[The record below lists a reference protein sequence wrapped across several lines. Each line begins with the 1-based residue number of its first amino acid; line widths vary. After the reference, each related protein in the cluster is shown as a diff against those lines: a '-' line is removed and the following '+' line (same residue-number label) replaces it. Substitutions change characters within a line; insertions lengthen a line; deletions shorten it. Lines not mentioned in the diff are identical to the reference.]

1 MIDGGSI
8 LIAAIDHVPPFCRGQ
23 GEQPTTQCIHD
34 VALSVRRESRR
45 SDHPTHCEV
54 VALVVYVA

>member
-8 LIAAIDHVPPFCRGQ
+8 LMAAIDHVPPFCWGQ
-23 GEQPTTQCIHD
+23 GEQPTTQCSRE
-34 VALSVRRESRR
+34 VALSVRRETKR
-45 SDHPTHCEV
+45 SDHPTRREV